1 LQRARRVTLTR
12 RAGGQPNRPCGEPAR
27 LRHHLDE
34 DDGGNDCVFRKV
46 SLKIKVGGLRQA
58 PTDRRFSRRD
68 GDNFFE
74 EPHRRLVRQQIEPF
88 HAQQYT
94 GAPIRYSFAAVSV
107 ICQRFARI
115 ANEQPDRPLIFSGA
129 NDVLTARGLWRS
141 HLDLQQR
148 LSAIGVG
155 PNQLVMSAA
164 GNRREAIP
172 LLLACLSLGAPL
184 MPVDAGATMTEL
196 AGFAERFGASAVV
209 LPDAAAAAYPPRS
222 VHLSGDL
229 HVVHHRVDGLDY
241 RGAALLKLTSG
252 STGLPKATL
261 VAEAQLVADGEH
273 IIAAMGI
280 EPHDIQIAAIPLSHS
295 YGIGNLVMPLL
306 LQGTACI
313 LRESFVPQQVLADA
327 RRFQTRVFAGV
338 PYMFNYFSAN
348 PPTDGWPSCLQLLI
362 SAGARLE
369 PHTAEAFGAQFGT
382 KIHSFY
388 GASETGGITYDAGDA
403 PNDAGHV
410 GSAMPGVTIA
420 LNEDEDAPAGSG
432 RVFVRSD
439 SVASG
444 YLHPEDDP
452 EHPFVDGGFLTGD
465 YGSVDTHGCLT
476 LTGRASTAVNVAGR
490 KVHPAEVERVLRTMA
505 GVQEACVIAA
515 PDDRRGQ
522 QIVAFVV
529 NGQDVSAQEVRRF
542 CAARLASYKVPRA
555 IMFLSSLPL
564 TVRGKTDRAQLLAL
578 ALEQLANGV

>member
-1 LQRARRVTLTR
+1 
-12 RAGGQPNRPCGEPAR
+12 
-27 LRHHLDE
+27 
-34 DDGGNDCVFRKV
+34 
-46 SLKIKVGGLRQA
+46 
-58 PTDRRFSRRD
+58 
-68 GDNFFE
+68 
-74 EPHRRLVRQQIEPF
+74 
-88 HAQQYT
+88 
-94 GAPIRYSFAAVSV
+94 VSV

-115 ANEQPDRPLIFSGA
+115 ANEQPDRPLIFSGT
-129 NDVLTARGLWRS
+129 NDVLTAWDLWRS
-141 HLDLQQR
+141 HLDMQHR

-164 GNRREAIP
+164 GNRRDAIP

-184 MPVDAGATMTEL
+184 MPVDAGATITEL
-196 AGFAERFGASAVV
+196 VGVAERFGASAVV
-209 LPDAAAAAYPPRS
+209 LPDASAAVFAPQS

-229 HVVHHRVDGLDY
+229 HVAHHQVEGVEGLDY

-261 VAEAQLVADGEH
+261 ATEAQLVADGEH

-280 EPHDIQIAAIPLSHS
+280 EAADVQIAATPLSHS
-295 YGIGNLVMPLL
+295 YGFGNLVMPLL
-306 LQGTACI
+306 LQGTACV

-327 RRFQTRVFAGV
+327 RRCQARVFAGV

-348 PPTDGWPSCLQLLI
+348 PPADGWPSCLQLLI

-369 PHTAEAFGAQFGT
+369 PQTAGAFGAQFGR

-388 GASETGGITYDAGDA
+388 GASETGGITYDAGDV
-403 PNDAGHV
+403 PNEAGHV
-410 GSAMPGVTIA
+410 GRAMQGVMIT
-420 LNEDEDAPAGSG
+420 LKEDEGAPEGSG

-452 EHPFVDGGFLTGD
+452 ENPFVDGGFLTGD
-465 YGSVDTHGCLT
+465 YGSIDAHGCIT

-529 NGQDVSAQEVRRF
+529 NRQDASAQEVRRF
-542 CAARLASYKVPRA
+542 CAARLAAYKVPRA
-555 IMFLSSLPL
+555 IILLSSLPL
-564 TVRGKTDRAQLLAL
+564 TARGKTDRAQLLAL
-578 ALEQLANGV
+578 ALAQLERGV